1 MNDFYILSI
10 CIQNKDA
17 AGAMRVLRD
26 KSEFAVRKILEKL
39 KVRVTTQTGRA
50 FWHYVQGWLLT
61 ACRQGNIH
69 HESFSTRRSSPYPER
84 QPVQSRCSRYGQASR
99 TSGHDYRPHQ
109 YGVSVASL
117 AGDVC
122 AWPDGLPPVHAYM
135 GDERTAHPGT
145 TSEESQPFVDLGCH
159 HAAGV
164 QPGLLASPA
173 LVGPEHSVRVCRR
186 HAAACPAVPARP
198 ERYARRIS
206 APGPHDLAT
215 AAGKLRA
222 GRNIAGHQYGNRFW
236 QRYTRSAAAGGHRCR
251 AVADLF
257 KRVIAYPQPACRNII
272 AGHTAYSGVPP
283 GSGLL
288 LQEDLSGRS
297 QAFHAA

>member
-1 MNDFYILSI
+1 MNDFHILSI
-10 CIQNKDA
+10 CIQNKDV

-61 ACRQGNIH
+61 ACRQGNIQ
-69 HESFSTRRSSPYPER
+69 HESFSTRRSSQYPER
-84 QPVQSRCSRYGQASR
+84 VPVQSRCSRYGQAPR

-117 AGDVC
+117 ADDVC

-135 GDERTAHPGT
+135 GDERTAPPAT
-145 TSEESQPFVDLGCH
+145 TAEESQSVVDLGNH
-159 HAAGV
+159 YAAGV
-164 QPGLLASPA
+164 QPGLPSSPA

-198 ERYARRIS
+198 ERNVCGIS
-206 APGPHDLAT
+206 APGHHDLAI

-222 GRNIAGHQYGNRFW
+222 GRNNAGHQYGNRFW
-236 QRYTRSAAAGGHRCR
+236 QRKTRSAASGGHHCR
-251 AVADLF
+251 AVTDLF
-257 KRVIAYPQPACRNII
+257 KRVIASPGYARRNII
-272 AGHTAYSGVPP
+272 TGHAAYSGIPP
-283 GSGLL
+283 GSGFI
-288 LQEDLSGRS
+288 LQANLSGGP

>member
-1 MNDFYILSI
+1 MNDFHILSI
-10 CIQNKDA
+10 CIQNKDV

-61 ACRQGNIH
+61 ACRQGNIQ
-69 HESFSTRRSSPYPER
+69 HESFSTRRSSRYPEC
-84 QPVQSRCSRYGQASR
+84 QPAQSRGSGYGQASR

-145 TSEESQPFVDLGCH
+145 TAEESQSSVDLGSH

-173 LVGPEHSVRVCRR
+173 LVGPEHSVRVRRR
-186 HAAACPAVPARP
+186 HTAACPAVPVRP
-198 ERYARRIS
+198 ERNACRVS
-206 APGPHDLAT
+206 SPGPHDLAT

-222 GRNIAGHQYGNRFW
+222 GRNNAGHQYGNRFW
-236 QRYTRSAAAGGHRCR
+236 QRNTRSAAAGGHYCR
-251 AVADLF
+251 AVTDLF
-257 KRVIAYPQPACRNII
+257 KRVIASPGSTRRNII
-272 AGHTAYSGVPP
+272 TGHAAYSGIPP
-283 GSGLL
+283 GSGFL
-288 LQEDLSGRS
+288 LQENLSGR
-297 QAFHAA
+297 QQTFHAA

>member
-1 MNDFYILSI
+1 MNDFHILSI
-10 CIQNKDA
+10 CIQDKDV

-61 ACRQGNIH
+61 ACRQGNIQ
-69 HESFSTRRSSPYPER
+69 HESLSTRRSSQYPER
-84 QPVQSRCSRYGQASR
+84 QPAQSRSSRYGQTSR

-145 TSEESQPFVDLGCH
+145 TSEESQSSVALGSH
-159 HAAGV
+159 HPASV

-186 HAAACPAVPARP
+186 HAADCPAVPARP
-198 ERYARRIS
+198 ERNVCGIS
-206 APGPHDLAT
+206 APGPHDLAPAT
-215 AAGKLRA
+215 GKLRA
-222 GRNIAGHQYGNRFW
+222 GRNNAGHQYGNGFW
-236 QRYTRSAAAGGHRCR
+236 QRYTRSAAAGSHHCR
-251 AVADLF
+251 AVTDLF
-257 KRVIAYPQPACRNII
+257 KRVIASPGYARRNII
-272 AGHTAYSGVPP
+272 TGHAAYSGIPP
-283 GSGLL
+283 GSGFI
-288 LQEDLSGRS
+288 LQANLSGGP

>member
-1 MNDFYILSI
+1 MNDFHILSI
-10 CIQNKDA
+10 CIRNKDA

-39 KVRVTTQTGRA
+39 KIKVTTQTGRA

-61 ACRQGNIH
+61 ACRQGNIQ
-69 HESFSTRRSSPYPER
+69 HESFSTRRSSQYPER
-84 QPVQSRCSRYGQASR
+84 QPAQSRCSGYGQAPR

-145 TSEESQPFVDLGCH
+145 TSEESQSSVDLGSH

-173 LVGPEHSVRVCRR
+173 LVGPEHSVRVRRR
-186 HAAACPAVPARP
+186 HTAACPAVPVRP
-198 ERYARRIS
+198 ERNACRVS
-206 APGPHDLAT
+206 SPGPHDLAT
-215 AAGKLRA
+215 AACKLRA
-222 GRNIAGHQYGNRFW
+222 GRNNAGHQYGNRFW
-236 QRYTRSAAAGGHRCR
+236 QRNTRSAAASGHYCR
-251 AVADLF
+251 AVTDLF
-257 KRVIAYPQPACRNII
+257 KRVIASSGSTRRNII
-272 AGHTAYSGVPP
+272 TGHAAYSGIPP
-283 GSGLL
+283 GSSFF
-288 LQEDLSGRS
+288 QQANLSGWP

>member
-1 MNDFYILSI
+1 MNDFHNLSI
-10 CIQNKDA
+10 CIHNKDV

-39 KVRVTTQTGRA
+39 KIRVATQTGRA
-50 FWHYVQGWLLT
+50 FWHYVQSWLLT
-61 ACRQGNIH
+61 ACRQGNLQ
-69 HESFSTRRSSPYPER
+69 HESFSTRRSSRYPER
-84 QPVQSRCSRYGQASR
+84 HPAQSRCSRYGQASR
-99 TSGHDYRPHQ
+99 TSGHDYRSHQ

-145 TSEESQPFVDLGCH
+145 TAEESQSSVELGSH

-164 QPGLLASPA
+164 QSGLLASPA

-186 HAAACPAVPARP
+186 HAVACPSVPARP
-198 ERYARRIS
+198 ERNARRIS

-215 AAGKLRA
+215 GTGKLRA
-222 GRNIAGHQYGNRFW
+222 GRNNAGHQYGNGFW
-236 QRYTRSAAAGGHRCR
+236 QRYTQVLCCRSTVCR
-251 AVADLF
+251 IYGYKA
-257 KRVIAYPQPACRNII
+257 KQACC
-272 AGHTAYSGVPP
+272 
-283 GSGLL
+283 
-288 LQEDLSGRS
+288 GRDPT
-297 QAFHAA
+297 

>member
-1 MNDFYILSI
+1 MNDFHILNI
-10 CIQNKDA
+10 CIQNNDV

-61 ACRQGNIH
+61 ACRQGNIQ
-69 HESFSTRRSSPYPER
+69 HESFSTRRITQHPDR
-84 QPVQSRCSRYGQASR
+84 QPAKSRCSRYGQAPR

-122 AWPDGLPPVHAYM
+122 AWQDGLPPVHAYM
-135 GDERTAHPGT
+135 GDERTAHTGT
-145 TSEESQPFVDLGCH
+145 TSEESQSSVDLGSH

-164 QPGLLASPA
+164 QPGLLVSPA
-173 LVGPEHSVRVCRR
+173 LVGPEHSIRVRRR
-186 HAAACPAVPARP
+186 HPAACPAVPARP
-198 ERYARRIS
+198 ERNVCGIS

-215 AAGKLRA
+215 AASKLRA
-222 GRNIAGHQYGNRFW
+222 GRNYAGHQYGNRFW
-236 QRYTRSAAAGGHRCR
+236 QRYTRSAAAGGHHFL
-251 AVADLF
+251 AVTDLF
-257 KRVIAYPQPACRNII
+257 KRVIASPGSACRNII
-272 AGHTAYSGVPP
+272 IGHAAYSGIPP
-283 GSGLL
+283 GSGFL
-288 LQEDLSGRS
+288 LQENLSGRP

>member
-1 MNDFYILSI
+1 MNDFHILSI

-26 KSEFAVRKILEKL
+26 KSEFAARKILEKL
-39 KVRVTTQTGRA
+39 KVRVTAQTGRA

-61 ACRQGNIH
+61 ACRQGNIQ
-69 HESFSTRRSSPYPER
+69 HESFSTQRTSQYPEC
-84 QPVQSRCSRYGQASR
+84 QPAQSRGSGYGQASR

-145 TSEESQPFVDLGCH
+145 TSEESQSSVDLGSH

-173 LVGPEHSVRVCRR
+173 LVGPEHSVLVCRR
-186 HAAACPAVPARP
+186 HAADCPAVPARP
-198 ERYARRIS
+198 ERNVCGIS
-206 APGPHDLAT
+206 APGPHDLAA

-222 GRNIAGHQYGNRFW
+222 GRNNAGHQYGNRFW
-236 QRYTRSAAAGGHRCR
+236 QRNTRSAAAGGHHCR
-251 AVADLF
+251 AVTDLF
-257 KRVIAYPQPACRNII
+257 KRVLASPGSARRNII
-272 AGHTAYSGVPP
+272 TGHAAYSGIPP
-283 GSGLL
+283 GSGFL
-288 LQEDLSGRS
+288 LQENLSGGP
-297 QAFHAA
+297 QAFHSA

>member
-1 MNDFYILSI
+1 MNDFHILNI
-10 CIQNKDA
+10 CIQNKDV

-39 KVRVTTQTGRA
+39 KIKVTTQTGRA

-61 ACRQGNIH
+61 ACRQGNIQ
-69 HESFSTRRSSPYPER
+69 HESFSTRRSSRYPEC
-84 QPVQSRCSRYGQASR
+84 QPAQSRCSGYGQAPR

-135 GDERTAHPGT
+135 GDERTAQPGT
-145 TSEESQPFVDLGCH
+145 TAEESQSSVDLGSH

-173 LVGPEHSVRVCRR
+173 LVGSEHTVRVCRR
-186 HAAACPAVPARP
+186 HAAACPALPARP
-198 ERYARRIS
+198 ERNACRIS

-215 AAGKLRA
+215 ASGKLRT
-222 GRNIAGHQYGNRFW
+222 GWNYAGHQYGNRFG
-236 QRYTRSAAAGGHRCR
+236 QRYARSAAAGGHHCR
-251 AVADLF
+251 TVTDLF
-257 KRVIAYPQPACRNII
+257 KRGIASPEPARRNII
-272 AGHTAYSGVPP
+272 TGHAAYSGIPP
-283 GSGLL
+283 GSSFL
-288 LQEDLSGRS
+288 LQENLSGR
-297 QAFHAA
+297 QQTFHAA

>member
-1 MNDFYILSI
+1 MNDFHILNI
-10 CIQNKDA
+10 CIQSKDV

-50 FWHYVQGWLLT
+50 FWHYVQRWLLT
-61 ACRQGNIH
+61 ACRQGNIQ
-69 HESFSTRRSSPYPER
+69 HELFSTQRSFHYPGC
-84 QPVQSRCSRYGQASR
+84 QPAQSRCSRYGQAHR

-109 YGVSVASL
+109 YGVSDASL

-145 TSEESQPFVDLGCH
+145 TAEESQSSVDLGSH

-173 LVGPEHSVRVCRR
+173 LVGPEHSVRVCRH
-186 HAAACPAVPARP
+186 HATACPAVPARP
-198 ERYARRIS
+198 ERNACRVS
-206 APGPHDLAT
+206 SPGPHDLAP
-215 AAGKLRA
+215 APGKLWA
-222 GRNIAGHQYGNRFW
+222 SRNNAAHQYGNRFW
-236 QRYTRSAAAGGHRCR
+236 QRDTRSTAAGSHHCR
-251 AVADLF
+251 AVTDLF
-257 KRVIAYPQPACRNII
+257 KRVIASPGYARRNII
-272 AGHTAYSGVPP
+272 TGHAAYSGVPP
-283 GSGLL
+283 GSGFL
-288 LQEDLSGRS
+288 LQENLSGGP

>member
-1 MNDFYILSI
+1 MNDFHILSI
-10 CIQNKDA
+10 CIQNKDV

-26 KSEFAVRKILEKL
+26 KSEFAARKILEKL
-39 KVRVTTQTGRA
+39 KVNVTTQTGRA

-61 ACRQGNIH
+61 ACREGNIQ
-69 HESFSTRRSSPYPER
+69 HESFSTRRSTRHPAR
-84 QPVQSRCSRYGQASR
+84 QPAQSCGSGYGQAPR
-99 TSGHDYRPHQ
+99 PSGHDHRPHQ
-109 YGVSVASL
+109 YGVSVASR

-145 TSEESQPFVDLGCH
+145 TSEKSQSSVDLGCR

-186 HAAACPAVPARP
+186 HAAACSAVPARP
-198 ERYARRIS
+198 ERNDRQIS

-222 GRNIAGHQYGNRFW
+222 GRDNAGDQYGNRFG
-236 QRYTRSAAAGGHRCR
+236 QRYTRSAAAGGHHCR
-251 AVADLF
+251 AVTGLF
-257 KRVIAYPQPACRNII
+257 KRVIAYPQPASRNII